1 MMTVNQLEAALEAL
15 LFTIGD
21 SVDTQSLARAIDQDV
36 PTTRKLLDLLRPKI
50 AVISEAADR
59 PDDRPHP
66 YIVSLIKS
74 FVPDVRFTDAVS
86 IPGVVEPEYHESVHI
101 ELA

>member
-36 PTTRKLLDLLRPKI
+36 PTTRKLLEGL
-50 AVISEAADR
+50 
-59 PDDRPHP
+59 
-66 YIVSLIKS
+66 
-74 FVPDVRFTDAVS
+74 
-86 IPGVVEPEYHESVHI
+86 
-101 ELA
+101 